1 MTKNSALFA
10 GVTAIIIVA
19 LLGSYFYIGDDG
31 DDAREYKVGDVTE
44 FNVFGFAESGD
55 PIRGTFKVVML
66 DVSDTQ
72 YYAEH
77 TSDIYT
83 IDGDGARTPWDVGTY
98 EAWQDKLSSFDHDV
112 KDLVMVDTYWGEKTL
127 QVWESK
133 TGGMYVLTDGTV
145 SYATVY
151 RASHYDYELYYELT
165 SSPLIKEA
173 KADRDIHDKL
183 IFFRGE
189 TEHDGYDYDGDL
201 KVDLCNEES
210 AIFTS
215 LSYDIT
221 LYCEQE
227 QAYVYSS
234 TVSGWSVP
242 IDDGQSDI
250 RTISTAWGDRE
261 TNVSWQDFS
270 YGRETFYFYGDVCVR
285 VDCDYGD
292 FSIQFDAERIMVDG
306 QYMTLDEAV
315 AV

>member
-1 MTKNSALFA
+1 M
-10 GVTAIIIVA
+10 
-19 LLGSYFYIGDDG
+19 
-31 DDAREYKVGDVTE
+31 
-44 FNVFGFAESGD
+44 
-55 PIRGTFKVVML
+55 
-66 DVSDTQ
+66 
-72 YYAEH
+72 
-77 TSDIYT
+77 
-83 IDGDGARTPWDVGTY
+83 
-98 EAWQDKLSSFDHDV
+98 
-112 KDLVMVDTYWGEKTL
+112 
-127 QVWESK
+127 
-133 TGGMYVLTDGTV
+133 

>member
-112 KDLVMVDTYWGEKTL
+112 KDLVTVDTYWGEDPAGLGIKDRRH
-127 QVWESK
+127 VRPDRRHS
-133 TGGMYVLTDGTV
+133 VVCDGI
-145 SYATVY
+145 S
-151 RASHYDYELYYELT
+151 RQ
-165 SSPLIKEA
+165 
-173 KADRDIHDKL
+173 
-183 IFFRGE
+183 
-189 TEHDGYDYDGDL
+189 
-201 KVDLCNEES
+201 
-210 AIFTS
+210 S
-215 LSYDIT
+215 LR
-221 LYCEQE
+221 L
-227 QAYVYSS
+227 
-234 TVSGWSVP
+234 
-242 IDDGQSDI
+242 
-250 RTISTAWGDRE
+250 
-261 TNVSWQDFS
+261 
-270 YGRETFYFYGDVCVR
+270 
-285 VDCDYGD
+285 
-292 FSIQFDAERIMVDG
+292 
-306 QYMTLDEAV
+306 
-315 AV
+315 